1 MCGWE
6 MCLKGRSAE
15 RARFLRTCWTLAGL
29 ALVTAVLI
37 GACVP
42 GQGGKPD
49 GSLPAPTETKL
60 PETIIEFCVKDLE
73 EREVCLSNYQG
84 KLVLVNFWATW
95 CSPCRQEMPILQ
107 AYYLDH
113 KDQGFV
119 VVGVNVSDRPQSAAE
134 FVQEAGY
141 SFPIWLDPPGNVLID
156 LRMQGLPA
164 SLLVDPQGHL
174 INRWIGPVTRE
185 ILEAEIGP
193 RLPVVE

>member
-1 MCGWE
+1 M
-6 MCLKGRSAE
+6 
-15 RARFLRTCWTLAGL
+15 AGL
-29 ALVTAVLI
+29 ALVAAVLI

-42 GQGGKPD
+42 GQGSEPGGP
-49 GSLPAPTETKL
+49 LPTPTETKL
-60 PETIIEFCVKDLE
+60 SGPVIEFCVKDLE
-73 EREVCLSNYQG
+73 GREVCLSDYRG
-84 KLVLVNFWATW
+84 KMVLVNFWATW
-95 CSPCRQEMPILQ
+95 CSPCREEMPVLQ

-164 SLLVDPQGHL
+164 SLLIDPQGHL
-174 INRWIGPVTRE
+174 LNRWIGPVMRE
-185 ILEAEIGP
+185 SLEAEIGP